1 MKKFVYLLII
11 FSIIFPILFIISST
25 TSFFVFNLANNN
37 VPNFIFPLVIIGLS
51 VYISRKAYD
60 AYQRK
65 MDLKEATRKLRKIRK
80 DMKKS

>member
-1 MKKFVYLLII
+1 MKKIVYINY

-25 TSFFVFNLANNN
+25 TSFFVFNLSNNN

-51 VYISRKAYD
+51 VYISGKVYD

-80 DMKKS
+80 RYEKS